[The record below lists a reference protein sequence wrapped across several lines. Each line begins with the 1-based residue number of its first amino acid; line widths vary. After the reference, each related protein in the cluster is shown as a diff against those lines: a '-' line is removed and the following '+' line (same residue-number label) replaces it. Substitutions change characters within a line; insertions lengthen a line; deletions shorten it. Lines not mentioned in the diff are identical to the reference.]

1 MLSIVIPVHNALD
14 HLKSTLYSVIDTTDN
29 LSELILVDDC
39 SDTPTQDFINS
50 ITTTLPIR
58 LTKTRN
64 HTHSWTNASWNIG
77 VRLATGDYIAVL
89 NSDITLS
96 PHWDT
101 HLIKLLS
108 FSTIACPTEK
118 KGTKHFT
125 LDPVIQ
131 QVDPNMIKGACFM
144 FRRQDTRRLFPI
156 PPQLIH
162 WTGDNFLADKA
173 NNMKG
178 VAFSAEA
185 VITHAIT
192 QSGRTTNQH
201 AYREVTLNDVLN
213 YQEMSGRDM
222 SLVLHHAFKTPL

>member
-1 MLSIVIPVHNALD
+1 MLSIVIPVHNAPNY
-14 HLKSTLYSVIDTTDN
+14 LKSTLYSVIDTTDN
-29 LSELILVDDC
+29 LSEIVIVDDC
-39 SDTPTQDFINS
+39 SDQATQEFINS

-58 LTKTRN
+58 ITKTRN

-77 VRLATGDYIAVL
+77 TRLATGDYIAVL

-118 KGTKHFT
+118 RGDKHFT

-131 QVDPNMIKGACFM
+131 RVDPNMIKGACFM
-144 FRRQDTRRLFPI
+144 FRRQDTKKLFPI
-156 PPQLIH
+156 PSTLIH
-162 WTGDNFLADKA
+162 WAGDNFLADKA
-173 NNMKG
+173 NTMKG

-185 VITHAIT
+185 TITHAIT
-192 QSGRTTNQH
+192 QSGRTVDSDL
-201 AYREVTLNDVLN
+201 YREITLKDVLA

-222 SLVLHHAFKTPL
+222 SLVLHHAFNIPL